1 MGPSD
6 LFRRWGAFNA
16 VGAAGIAVQVGVLAL
31 LVRVLHLHYLPATIV
46 AVEAAVLHNFYW
58 HHRWT
63 WRDRPSPSWRGTAG
77 RLGRFQLLNGTI
89 SLIGNIGLMTVL
101 AGPLGVDP
109 IVANLIAIVTCS
121 LVNFAASEALVFR
134 TVPFVL
140 ALLMVGTPSLA
151 FAGPDGP
158 TLKAWHDY
166 VQTVDAR
173 YASAPVSGHG
183 FFAQDLQGRPTGWRD
198 AIKRGSITTTS
209 FEAPAAGDGRIHH
222 WAGATF
228 IPNTTVTRVVDRL
241 LEHAG
246 QESGFYEDVIG
257 SRLLERK
264 GERVRV
270 YMKLRRTT
278 LLTATFNTEH
288 TVEYRRMGLLRASSR
303 SVATRISEL
312 AEAGTPQEH
321 ERAPSDDRGFLW
333 KLNAYWR
340 FEAVDGGVI
349 VECESVSLSRG
360 VPLLL
365 RPVAHPIID
374 RVARESLEKTL
385 QGLSAFLQLDR
396 GTL

>member
-1 MGPSD
+1 V
-6 LFRRWGAFNA
+6 FNA
-16 VGAAGIAVQVGVLAL
+16 VGAAGIAVQVTVLAL
-31 LVRVLHLHYLPATIV
+31 LVHGLHLHYLPATLV

-63 WRDRPSPSWRGTAG
+63 WRDRRSPSWGATAG

-89 SLIGNIGLMTVL
+89 SLAGNVGVMALLTGTFGL
-101 AGPLGVDP
+101 DP
-109 IVANLIAIVTCS
+109 VSANLIAIVSCS

-140 ALLMVGTPSLA
+140 AILMIGTPTSA

-158 TLKAWHDY
+158 TLKAWTDY
-166 VQTVDAR
+166 VQTVEAR

-183 FFAQDLQGRPTGWRD
+183 FFAQDLPGRPAGWRD
-198 AIKRGSITTTS
+198 PIKHGGVTITS

-241 LEHAG
+241 LGHAG
-246 QESGFYEDVIG
+246 QESEFYEDVIG
-257 SRLLERK
+257 SRLLERN
-264 GERVRV
+264 GERVRI

-288 TVEYRRMGLLRASSR
+288 TVDYRRMGPRRASSR
-303 SVATRISEL
+303 SVATRIAEL
-312 AEAGTPQEH
+312 AEAGTPREH
-321 ERAPSDDRGFLW
+321 ERLPRDDRGFLW

-340 FEAVDGGVI
+340 FEAVEGGVI

-365 RPVAHPIID
+365 RPVANPIID